1 MAELVCPNVF
11 ISYSHD
17 STEHADRVLALADAL
32 RDNGIDVVLDQ
43 YIHPAPAEGWT
54 HWMDHQIDAA
64 DFVLLICTEVYR
76 RRVMGHE
83 KPGKGKGVRWE
94 GTLIYNRIY
103 NDEPSGTR
111 FVPVL
116 LDGAEPAHIPNPLQD
131 HPRYSITTLD
141 LTDPDFERLYRH
153 LTNQPPTPAGELGQL
168 KRLPPRPR
176 QSSHEGQ
183 ASRAAVE
190 PAGPRPAGRTGT
202 TPAAFFN
209 RLRLWAALNVKRGTT
224 LLALVLILLPV
235 LHSLLPVLHS
245 LLPVLHR
252 LGFPVTRWMG
262 FSLNPAAQWALLGAG
277 VTLLIGSRIP
287 AVERQVVKFLAPP
300 SPVLR
305 DIPHIFRGSLPY
317 QVDDADRFFG
327 ARLTPISAGTES
339 AASHCSCWRGNP
351 GVASRRYFRRC

>member
-116 LDGAEPAHIPNPLQD
+116 LDAQSPLIFPTHSRIIRVIPSPPWTSPTRTSNAC
-131 HPRYSITTLD
+131 
-141 LTDPDFERLYRH
+141 TDISQ
-153 LTNQPPTPAGELGQL
+153 TNRP
-168 KRLPPRPR
+168 RLPVNWASSSVYRRGRASQAMRDKRP
-176 QSSHEGQ
+176 
-183 ASRAAVE
+183 
-190 PAGPRPAGRTGT
+190 GR
-202 TPAAFFN
+202 
-209 RLRLWAALNVKRGTT
+209 L
-224 LLALVLILLPV
+224 
-235 LHSLLPVLHS
+235 
-245 LLPVLHR
+245 
-252 LGFPVTRWMG
+252 
-262 FSLNPAAQWALLGAG
+262 
-277 VTLLIGSRIP
+277 
-287 AVERQVVKFLAPP
+287 
-300 SPVLR
+300 
-305 DIPHIFRGSLPY
+305 
-317 QVDDADRFFG
+317 
-327 ARLTPISAGTES
+327 
-339 AASHCSCWRGNP
+339 
-351 GVASRRYFRRC
+351 